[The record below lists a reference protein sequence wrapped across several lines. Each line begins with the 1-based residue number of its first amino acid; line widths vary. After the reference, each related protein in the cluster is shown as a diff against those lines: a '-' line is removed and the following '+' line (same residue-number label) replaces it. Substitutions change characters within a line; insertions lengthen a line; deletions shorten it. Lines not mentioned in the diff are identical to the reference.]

1 MINNYNININD
12 LYNLWKFVNDFLGS
26 NDFLTPTITKAPLA
40 KYAQFRMTRPHI
52 QKRHYSFTR
61 NRWKRFVRR
70 TIISGLRELG

>member
-1 MINNYNININD
+1 
-12 LYNLWKFVNDFLGS
+12 VNDFLGS

-70 TIISGLRELG
+70 TII